1 LNEQAAKQPI
11 DDLLLAFLREPG
23 EAESE
28 AALEQLL
35 CDHAHPL
42 IKTIISFKLRAHAS
56 GRNDCRDEQEVED
69 VSQEVILRLVRAL
82 RQYKS
87 SPQEKNIT
95 SLRSYVAATAYNA
108 SDDYVRQKYPRRFS
122 LKNRIKY
129 ILTHQP
135 GLGLWESE
143 NKETQ
148 CGYERW
154 RQSKHYQ
161 AKALGLDQIR
171 NEFGGFLQK
180 RFAGRALDR
189 VNPAEVVSAV
199 FDLANGPLELDELV
213 GLMAEV
219 WGVRDAPPLSVSGDA
234 SFAALNQLSSDP
246 RQQLD
251 EAVDHSVRLVRVW
264 DEILQLPIRQRAAL
278 LLNLRD
284 EQGGA
289 AITLLPI
296 LRLATI
302 EQIAV
307 GLEISAEEMA
317 EVWNDLPLEDA
328 AIAERLG
335 ATRQQVINLRK
346 CARARLARRL
356 ASRG

>member
-1 LNEQAAKQPI
+1 MNREAAKQPI
-11 DDLLLAFLREPG
+11 DYLLLTFLREPG

-35 CDHAHPL
+35 CDHAQPL
-42 IKTIISFKLRAHAS
+42 IKTIISFKLRGHTS
-56 GRNDCRDEQEVED
+56 GRNDYRDAQEVED
-69 VSQEVILRLVRAL
+69 VSHDVILRLVRAL
-82 RQYKS
+82 RQHKS
-87 SPQEKNIT
+87 SPREQNIT
-95 SLRSYVAATAYNA
+95 SLRSYVAAMAYNR
-108 SDDYVRQKYPRRFS
+108 SDEYVRQKYPRRFS

-143 NKETQ
+143 SKETQ

-154 RQSKHYQ
+154 RQSKICQ
-161 AKALGLDQIR
+161 ALGLDQIR
-171 NEFGGFLQK
+171 NEFGVFLQK
-180 RFAGRALDR
+180 RFPGRALDR

-199 FDLANGPLELDELV
+199 FDLAGAPLELDELV

-234 SFAALNQLSSDP
+234 NLAALNQLSSDP

-251 EAVDHSVRLVRVW
+251 EAFDHRARLLRVW

-302 EQIAV
+302 EQIAA